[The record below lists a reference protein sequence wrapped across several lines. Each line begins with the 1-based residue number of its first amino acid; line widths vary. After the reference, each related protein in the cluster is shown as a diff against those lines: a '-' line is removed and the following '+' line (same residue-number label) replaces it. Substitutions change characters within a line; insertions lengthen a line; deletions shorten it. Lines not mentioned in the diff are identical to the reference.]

1 MNYQEKVKKSKN
13 ILKKIKNLK
22 DKEELIVT
30 YGKDFKDNPRE
41 FKISA
46 NQWTKNM
53 SYSIYENKVFGSG
66 MNVDKITGTQ
76 LKCYTYDMMANKT
89 TYNFPLYM
97 FKLRN
102 VHN

>member
-1 MNYQEKVKKSKN
+1 MTYQEKVKKSKN
-13 ILKKIKNLK
+13 ILNKIKNLK

-30 YGKDFKDNPRE
+30 YGEDFKGNPKE
-41 FKISA
+41 YKISA

-76 LKCYTYDMMANKT
+76 MKCYTYDMMANQT
-89 TYNFPLYM
+89 TYNFPLY
-97 FKLRN
+97 LIN
-102 VHN
+102 IV

>member
-1 MNYQEKVKKSKN
+1 MTYQEKVKKSKN

-30 YGKDFKDNPRE
+30 YGKDREGNPKE
-41 FKISA
+41 YKISA
-46 NQWTKNM
+46 NQWTKDM

-76 LKCYTYDMMANKT
+76 LKCYTYDMMANQT
-89 TYNFPLYM
+89 TYNFPLWL
-97 FKLRN
+97 FKI
-102 VHN
+102 V

>member
-1 MNYQEKVKKSKN
+1 MTYQEKVKKSKN

-30 YGKDFKDNPRE
+30 YGKDREGNPKE
-41 FKISA
+41 YKISA

-66 MNVDKITGTQ
+66 MNVDKITNTQ
-76 LKCYTYDMMANKT
+76 LKCYTYDMMANQT
-89 TYNFPLYM
+89 TYNFPLWL
-97 FKLRN
+97 FKT
-102 VHN
+102 V

>member
-1 MNYQEKVKKSKN
+1 MTYQEKVKKSKN

-30 YGKDFKDNPRE
+30 YGKDIKGDPRE

-89 TYNFPLYM
+89 TYNFPLY
-97 FKLRN
+97 LIN
-102 VHN
+102 IV

>member
-1 MNYQEKVKKSKN
+1 MLYSEKVKKSKEVF
-13 ILKKIKNLK
+13 KAIKNLK

-30 YGKDFKDNPRE
+30 YGKDREGNPME
-41 FKISA
+41 YKISA
-46 NQWTKNM
+46 NQWTKDM

-89 TYNFPLYM
+89 TYNFPLWL
-97 FKLRN
+97 FKI
-102 VHN
+102 V

>member
-1 MNYQEKVKKSKN
+1 MTYQEKVKKSKN

-30 YGKDFKDNPRE
+30 YGKDREGNPKE
-41 FKISA
+41 YKISA

-76 LKCYTYDMMANKT
+76 LKCYTYDMMANQT
-89 TYNFPLYM
+89 TYNFPLWL
-97 FKLRN
+97 FKI
-102 VHN
+102 V

>member
-1 MNYQEKVKKSKN
+1 MTYQEKVKKSKN

-30 YGKDFKDNPRE
+30 YGKDREGNPKE
-41 FKISA
+41 YKISA
-46 NQWTKNM
+46 NQWTKDM

-76 LKCYTYDMMANKT
+76 LKCYTYDMMANQT
-89 TYNFPLYM
+89 TYNFPLWL
-97 FKLRN
+97 FKT
-102 VHN
+102 V

>member
-1 MNYQEKVKKSKN
+1 MLYSEKVKKSKEVF
-13 ILKKIKNLK
+13 KAIKNLK
-22 DKEELIVT
+22 DKEQLIVT
-30 YGKDFKDNPRE
+30 YGKDRE
-41 FKISA
+41 GNTKEYKISA